1 MSKNIINYTYC
12 SKRFPLGALQYT
24 SIARNQNGIIILGTS
39 DGIFEVLSETMD
51 PVSYSAHD
59 DAIFVV
65 VFNHDGTLFATGS
78 RDNSAKVWAI
88 SDDGKTIS
96 CVATLGQYG
105 VSSLAFNCDS
115 TLLVAGGSS
124 DEIATV
130 WKISHDVDGQIVVSH
145 ATNITEELGNYIYS
159 IGFHPNIQ
167 NIVATGSGNG
177 TIKLW
182 DLSNETPACMNT
194 LIGHTFCV
202 STLAFLQD
210 GSGLVSGSYDGT
222 VKIWRDVL
230 NDETLSFVQ
239 TIGTPNNEDLP
250 YDEAAVKV
258 NRVAIDHTTNVF
270 ALGKSNGI
278 IEFWK
283 PSDEGLATLIKTIRG
298 TNETI
303 EDIVFS
309 FGTFLLL
316 GDRQIQLILQ

>member
-1 MSKNIINYTYC
+1 MSKNIKNYTYC
-12 SKRFPLGALQYT
+12 SQRFLLGALQYT
-24 SIARNQNGIIILGTS
+24 SIARNQNRIIILGTS
-39 DGIFEVLSETMD
+39 DGDFEVLSETMD

-65 VFNHDGTLFATGS
+65 VFNHDGTLFATGC

-96 CVATLGQYG
+96 CVATLDASQYG

-115 TLLVAGGSS
+115 TLLVAGGPS

-159 IGFHPNIQ
+159 IGFHPNIP

-182 DLSNETPACMNT
+182 DLSNETPVCINT

-202 STLAFLQD
+202 SSLAFLQD
-210 GSGLVSGSYDGT
+210 GTGLVSGSYDGT
-222 VKIWRDVL
+222 VKIWKRI
-230 NDETLSFVQ
+230 NDEPSVQ
-239 TIGTPNNEDLP
+239 TIGTLNDGLP
-250 YDEAAVKV
+250 YDATVRV
-258 NRVAIDHTTNVF
+258 NTVAIDHRTNVF

-278 IEFWK
+278 IEFWNLS
-283 PSDEGLATLIKTIRG
+283 SDGTISKLIRTIQG

-303 EDIVFS
+303 QCVSFS

-316 GDRQIQLILQ
+316 GDREIQIIPQ

>member
-1 MSKNIINYTYC
+1 MFKNSTNYSQKYH
-12 SKRFPLGALQYT
+12 SVALKYT
-24 SIARNQNGIIILGTS
+24 SIAHSQNGIMILGTS
-39 DGIFEVLSETMD
+39 DGTFEVLSAKTMGQ
-51 PVSYSAHD
+51 YSHRAHD

-88 SDDGKTIS
+88 SDDGQTVS
-96 CVATLGQYG
+96 CGATLDASEYG
-105 VSSLAFNCDS
+105 VSSLAFNCNS

-130 WKISHDVDGQIVVSH
+130 WNISHRLYGQIVVSH
-145 ATNITEELGNYIYS
+145 ATNIMAEGGNHIYS
-159 IGFHPNIQ
+159 VGFHPTRP
-167 NIVATGSGNG
+167 NIVATGHSDG
-177 TIKLW
+177 TIQLW
-182 DLSNETPACMNT
+182 DLSNETTDCMKS

-202 STLAFLQD
+202 STLAFLKD

-222 VKIWRDVL
+222 VKIWRCVV
-230 NDETLSFVQ
+230 NDDTPPSFVQ
-239 TIGTPNNEDLP
+239 TIGTVNDGLP
-250 YDEAAVKV
+250 YDVAVRV
-258 NRVAIDHTTNVF
+258 NTVAIDHTTNVF

-278 IEFWK
+278 IEFWNLS
-283 PSDEGLATLIKTIRG
+283 SDGTNSTLIKTIRG

-316 GDRQIQLILQ
+316 GDREIQIIPQ